1 MNRKLPLNPASM
13 LLCGLIAGAASR
25 LFDIY
30 FNVLGRIF
38 SEMTVWILIST
49 LIAIYSPTGKKQCL
63 IFFRSVWVCL
73 LRIMQRQLSQTGY
86 LPGAI

>member
-49 LIAIYSPTGKKQCL
+49 LIAKSN
-63 IFFRSVWVCL
+63 
-73 LRIMQRQLSQTGY
+73 
-86 LPGAI
+86 A